1 MFTFTL
7 FSSVKLTGSKNFYL
21 NFTPKWND
29 YKPFT
34 SSSYTVKDSFDFA
47 KYITQKSSKLLE
59 SLFTNVPLNETIEIC
74 VNELFKS
81 NQTVSVLKKQ
91 QVSDMFC

>member
-7 FSSVKLTGSKNFYL
+7 FSSVKLTASKNFYL
-21 NFTPKWND
+21 NFTPKWNY

-34 SSSYTVKDSFDFA
+34 SGNYTVKDSFDFA
-47 KYITQKSSKLLE
+47 KYITQKSSTLLD
-59 SLFTNVPLNETIEIC
+59 SLFTNVTLNETVEIC
-74 VNELFKS
+74 VHELFKS
-81 NQTVSVLKKQ
+81 NQTVSVLNNQ